1 MKTLCVYVRVEREWR
16 SPMYRAYILVFDS
29 GPSAVRRLGIKGS
42 PEGRGRTPTAAA
54 TDLNRRALEEFGVW
68 LEATRLRR

>member
-29 GPSAVRRLGIKGS
+29 GSNAVRRLGIKGF
-42 PEGRGRTPTAAA
+42 PEGRGRTPPAAA
-54 TDLNRRALEEFGVW
+54 TDLNRRVLKECGVW
-68 LEATRLRR
+68 LEVTFR